1 MNNSDL
7 IWNIKIVIM
16 KKKFDLFYEKYS
28 DTFSNIDIRSTFFNE
43 FEIKDDYGI
52 FLHKFKTPIFK
63 LFGKKMIWQWK
74 LNQ

>member
-43 FEIKDDYGI
+43 FEIKDDFSSEYVLFLNYLVKKWYG
-52 FLHKFKTPIFK
+52 
-63 LFGKKMIWQWK
+63 
-74 LNQ
+74 NEN